1 MTVDEAKEFLI
12 NLQSAFVNDKDLLS
26 EENEKLMCDFYE
38 VAEFCLK
45 NLVLDIDNN
54 KNKCNI
60 NCPFFTSDKK
70 EVCSKLNFE
79 QNCYQCVIQEY
90 EKMKSQNRLFQEMKD
105 KTIEQQQ
112 EILEL
117 KARLYDSE

>member
-26 EENEKLMCDFYE
+26 EENEKL
-38 VAEFCLK
+38 
-45 NLVLDIDNN
+45 
-54 KNKCNI
+54 
-60 NCPFFTSDKK
+60 
-70 EVCSKLNFE
+70 
-79 QNCYQCVIQEY
+79 NCYQCVIQEY

-117 KARLYDSE
+117 KARLYDSERVNGNNDYC